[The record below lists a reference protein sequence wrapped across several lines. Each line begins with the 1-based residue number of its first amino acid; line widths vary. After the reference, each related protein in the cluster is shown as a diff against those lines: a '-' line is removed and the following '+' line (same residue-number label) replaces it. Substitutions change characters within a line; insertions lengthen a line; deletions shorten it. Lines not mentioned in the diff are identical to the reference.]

1 MCWLCAYTYIGVLR
15 LKCTYQGSHV
25 AILVREQPSDVHA
38 TASVTS
44 RMMEYLLMKN
54 IAFMILQRF
63 GQMKAT
69 CVAVGEYYERK
80 SNTKSEKIRT
90 SSGNVEM
97 ISAN

>member
-1 MCWLCAYTYIGVLR
+1 
-15 LKCTYQGSHV
+15 
-25 AILVREQPSDVHA
+25 
-38 TASVTS
+38 
-44 RMMEYLLMKN
+44 MKN

-80 SNTKSEKIRT
+80 SNTKSEKNRT